1 MFCPFCLQNNVQ
13 VNGFKTYEK
22 SFYIKRRT
30 QKGIYV
36 QMTVNKGLYPLR
48 RDKRL
53 KDDFNKSQNQK
64 WRFYKCPRCK
74 GLFKTKEQ
82 VTYCSYT
89 YTPKKKDID
98 RYDAKQS
105 KKQINKIIK
114 NHLETEY
121 PQQVNEIK
129 EIRQVTTNEW
139 VIIGDKEASKKSVK
153 HNILKTF
160 GPDISEDIEK
170 DFYDLFHKGKVTL
183 DEMYGILESIKQEL
197 ELLD

>member
-1 MFCPFCLQNNVQ
+1 